1 MTELTLWKARERLT
15 RELVGWQ
22 AGAIG
27 LLVLAVAGNMALAAR
42 IGSLEQDRE
51 ADAARYRAQIERV
64 EQTRDRAVE
73 QLGALVLQSEAEQ
86 QAREAQAMAYE
97 ALEGYR
103 YIGECVVTY
112 YCPCEQCCGK
122 WADGL
127 TATGLPAAPGIVA
140 VDPEVIPLGSTVI
153 IDGQKY
159 LAADTGVTGKHVDVC
174 LADHAATVE
183 AGVGNAEVWIIE
195 EDKP

>member
-1 MTELTLWKARERLT
+1 MNELILYRARERLT

-42 IGSLEQDRE
+42 IGDLEQARE
-51 ADAARYRAQIERV
+51 ADAVRYRAQIERV

-73 QLGALVLQSEAEQ
+73 QLGALVLQAEAEQ
-86 QAREAQAMAYE
+86 QAREAQAMSYE
-97 ALEGYR
+97 ALDGYR

-127 TATGLPAAPGIVA
+127 TASGLPAGPGIVA
-140 VDPEVIPLGSTVI
+140 VDPEVIPLGATVI
-153 IDGQKY
+153 IDGQRY
-159 LAADTGVTGKHVDVC
+159 LAADTGVSGHHVDVC
-174 LADHAATVE
+174 LADHAATVK
-183 AGVGNAEVWIIE
+183 AGVGNAEVWVVCE
-195 EDKP
+195 E

>member
-1 MTELTLWKARERLT
+1 MGELTLWRARERLT

-42 IGSLEQDRE
+42 IGSLEQARE
-51 ADAARYRAQIERV
+51 ADAVRYRAQIERV

-73 QLGALVLQSEAEQ
+73 QLGALVLQAEAEQ

-127 TATGLPAAPGIVA
+127 TATGIPASPGIVA
-140 VDPEVIPLGSTVI
+140 VDPGVIPLGSTVI

-183 AGVGNAEVWIIE
+183 AGVGNAEVWVVCE
-195 EDKP
+195 E